1 MNISFRQLR
10 IFLELFETGSFTA
23 AAARLHVTQSAASKM
38 IAELES
44 QLNLVLFDRT
54 TRRVT
59 PNDAAREFHAF
70 AVDVVATMQTA
81 TRSVEELISLDRG
94 KVSIAAS
101 PLMIYGLLAQVIA
114 DYRTRHPGIQFELH
128 ELSTDDTVESVRA
141 GTVDFGLGAI
151 DMRIPG
157 IQSEVVLEDGMY
169 VVVNPG
175 HPLIRRASVALDE
188 LAAWN
193 HISLRNFYSVRRS
206 LDLILAHRGV
216 TLPSAIEAG
225 TLTAALGLVRCGAGL
240 LIVPGYAAA
249 IAEQWGMH
257 TIAIAGVSP
266 TVHQISLIQRSR
278 ARPSVSTRHFLE
290 VLRPTLD
297 ARRATQLD
305 GVQIKR
311 KSRNKGHS
319 RD

>member
-1 MNISFRQLR
+1 MNITFRQLR

-44 QLNLVLFDRT
+44 QLNLVLFDRS

-81 TRSVEELISLDRG
+81 TRSVEELISLERG
-94 KVSIAAS
+94 KVGIAAS
-101 PLMIYGLLAQVIA
+101 PLMIYGLLADVIA
-114 DYRTRHPGIQFELH
+114 DYRTRYPGIQFELH
-128 ELSTDDTVESVRA
+128 ELSTDQTVESVRA

-157 IQSEVVLEDGMY
+157 IQSEVVLEDGMR
-169 VVVNPG
+169 VVIDAA
-175 HPLIRRASVALDE
+175 HPLNRRASVALKE

-206 LDLILAHRGV
+206 LDLILASQGV

-225 TLTAALGLVRCGAGL
+225 TLTAALGLVRRGAGV
-240 LIVPGYAAA
+240 LIVPGYAAT
-249 IAEQWGMH
+249 IAEQWGMR
-257 TIAIAGVSP
+257 TLALRGVSS
-266 TVHQISLIQRSR
+266 TVHQISLIQRSQ
-278 ARPSVSTRHFLE
+278 ARPSVSTRHFLD
-290 VLRPTLD
+290 VLLTRLAQRGAARTTL
-297 ARRATQLD
+297 
-305 GVQIKR
+305 
-311 KSRNKGHS
+311 SRTTKPG
-319 RD
+319 